1 MKVILKQDVPNLGRR
16 GAAIEVSEGYARNYL
31 IPRGL
36 AAVAS
41 EGALKAL
48 AVEQK
53 AAAAR
58 KAREESEARA
68 LGEKLAGLEL
78 VIPAKLG
85 EGGRLFGS
93 VTAKD
98 IAAALEARGVKLDKR
113 RLELAEPIKQLGTYE
128 VAVKLHP
135 KVHLNLAVKVV
146 AG

>member
-1 MKVILKQDVPNLGRR
+1 MKVILKQDVPNLGQR

-58 KAREESEARA
+58 KAREEAEARA
-68 LGEKLAGLEL
+68 LGERLAGLEL

-98 IAAALEARGVKLDKR
+98 IAAALETRGVKLDKR
-113 RLELAEPIKQLGTYE
+113 KLELAEPIKQLGTYQ
-128 VAVKLHP
+128 VPVKLHP

>member
-1 MKVILKQDVPNLGRR
+1 MKVILVKDVPNLGKR
-16 GAAIEVSEGYARNYL
+16 GATVEVSEGYARNYL

-36 AAVAS
+36 VKEAS

-58 KAREESEARA
+58 MAREEAEARA
-68 LGEKLAGLEL
+68 LGEKLAATDV

-98 IAAALEARGVKLDKR
+98 IAAALEAKHLKLDKR
-113 RLELAEPIKQLGTYE
+113 KIELAEPIKHLGTYQ
-128 VAVKLHP
+128 VPVKLHP
-135 KVHLNLAVKVV
+135 KVHLTLSVKVV
-146 AG
+146 QG